1 MGFLDGLKN
10 FASKAFSTVTN
21 VAKNVSNVAGKV
33 SDVAKGATSIG
44 EKILNFV
51 SKPMSELAAPIKD
64 KVGGFLSKLP
74 FGLGDKLKP
83 LADKVIDKAAS
94 WLSGPANAVANII
107 GKALPT
113 VKKVADWAEQ
123 LKKVSDRVGALENP
137 IARSNMQNQFAYL
150 QGQMVR

>member
-1 MGFLDGLKN
+1 MGFFDSIKS
-10 FASKAFSTVTN
+10 FASKAFNTVSKVAST
-21 VAKNVSNVAGKV
+21 VSNVAGKI
-33 SDVAKGATSIG
+33 SDIAKGATSIG

-51 SKPMSELAAPIKD
+51 SKPMSELAKPIKD

-83 LADKVIDKAAS
+83 LADKVIDGAAS
-94 WLSGPANAVANII
+94 WLSGPANAVAGII

-113 VKKVADWAEQ
+113 VKKVAEWAEM
-123 LKKVSDRVGALENP
+123 LKGASDKVGALKNP
-137 IARSNMQNQFAYL
+137 LAQFNFQNQMAFL

>member
-1 MGFLDGLKN
+1 MGLFDKIGS
-10 FASKAFSTVTN
+10 FVSKAFDTVKKGAET
-21 VAKNVSNVAGKV
+21 VGKVAGKV
-33 SDVAKGATSIG
+33 ADIAKGATSIG

-83 LADKVIDKAAS
+83 IADKVIDGAAS
-94 WLSGPANAVANII
+94 WLSGPANAVAGII

-113 VKKVADWAEQ
+113 VKKVAEWAEM
-123 LKKVSDRVGALENP
+123 LKGASDKVGALENP
-137 IARSNMQNQFAYL
+137 LARFNFQNQIAAAHGAL
-150 QGQMVR
+150 VN